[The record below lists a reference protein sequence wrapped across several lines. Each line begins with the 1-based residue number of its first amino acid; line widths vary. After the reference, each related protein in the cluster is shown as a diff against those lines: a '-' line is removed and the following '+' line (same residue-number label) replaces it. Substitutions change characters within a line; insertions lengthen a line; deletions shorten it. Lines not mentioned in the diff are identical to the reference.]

1 VFGLSA
7 RQHNTEGVIMEIIA
21 KSRMD
26 ELTETQVGKV
36 AQTNA
41 TFGVFFSK
49 MIDEIVSK
57 IDSMDPVVAARSG
70 SWYFEA
76 NAFAAELAA
85 KHNVSIEIAA
95 GVISAVSPR
104 MPWLR
109 NKKVA
114 DAILGEFRKYAELS
128 AMDAA
133 KQIGMA
139 LSANVSMAV
148 RIARGEEIETTMTGI
163 KRRSFYNNI
172 VNPNGSDSV
181 TVDTWMLM
189 AMVNTTGTDKAT
201 ALKYITAC
209 EKGLDGTGAGYYA
222 ISDAVREVAKTM
234 DLKPHQVQALYWVA
248 VSGSFDGARSD
259 IN

>member
-1 VFGLSA
+1 MQIKAASSFNGLSLSQA
-7 RQHNTEGVIMEIIA
+7 VTLDAIDTKYGVSM
-21 KSRMD
+21 
-26 ELTETQVGKV
+26 
-36 AQTNA
+36 N
-41 TFGVFFSK
+41 K
-49 MIDEIVSK
+49 MIDEIISK
-57 IDSMDPVVAARSG
+57 IRNMDPAEAAHAG

-85 KHNVSIEIAA
+85 KHSVSIEIAS

-114 DAILGEFRKYAELS
+114 DAILGEFRNYSELS

-139 LSANVSMAV
+139 LSANVSMAI
-148 RIARGEEIETTMTGI
+148 RIARGEDIATTLTGI
-163 KRRSFYNNI
+163 KRRSFFNNI
-172 VNPNGSDSV
+172 VDPANSDSV

-189 AMVNTTGTDKAT
+189 AFVNTTGTDKAT

-209 EKGLDGTGAGYYA
+209 EKSLDGTGSGYYT
-222 ISDAVREVAKTM
+222 ISEAVREAAQSMNLT
-234 DLKPHQVQALYWVA
+234 PSQTQAVYWVA
-248 VSGSFDGARSD
+248 VSGSFDGGRKD

>member
-1 VFGLSA
+1 MQINAPSNFYGLTATQAKSIDKID
-7 RQHNTEGVIMEIIA
+7 NLFNVSMVKMVDEII
-21 KSRMD
+21 S
-26 ELTETQVGKV
+26 KV
-36 AQTNA
+36 R
-41 TFGVFFSK
+41 
-49 MIDEIVSK
+49 I
-57 IDSMDPVVAARSG
+57 MDPAAAARAA

-85 KHNVSIEIAA
+85 KHSVSIEIAS

-114 DAILGEFRKYAELS
+114 DAILAQFRDYSQLS

-133 KQIGMA
+133 KAIGMA

-148 RIARGEEIETTMTGI
+148 RIARGEDIETVLTGI
-163 KRRSFYNNI
+163 KRRSFFNNI
-172 VNPNGSDSV
+172 IDPAHSDSV

-189 AMVNTTGTDKAT
+189 AFVNTTGTDKAT
-201 ALKYITAC
+201 ALKYITSC
-209 EKGLDGTGAGYYA
+209 EKSLNGTGAGYYV
-222 ISDAVREVAKTM
+222 ISEAVREAAQAM
-234 DLKPHQVQALYWVA
+234 DLMPSQVQALYWCQ
-248 VSGSFDGARSD
+248 VSGSFDGGRSD